1 MFDWD
6 VCHDCNDLQDALDR
20 NKEVFAPTWNESMLF
35 AKAARLVA
43 DPNIEAAAWIVMRET
58 KAHSGP
64 SPCVIC
70 RQVAQKVVAAALTGD
85 TE

>member
-1 MFDWD
+1 MSATWVTANRTVKPMFDWD

-43 DPNIEAAAWIVMRET
+43 DPNIEAAAWIVMR
-58 KAHSGP
+58 
-64 SPCVIC
+64 
-70 RQVAQKVVAAALTGD
+70 
-85 TE
+85 